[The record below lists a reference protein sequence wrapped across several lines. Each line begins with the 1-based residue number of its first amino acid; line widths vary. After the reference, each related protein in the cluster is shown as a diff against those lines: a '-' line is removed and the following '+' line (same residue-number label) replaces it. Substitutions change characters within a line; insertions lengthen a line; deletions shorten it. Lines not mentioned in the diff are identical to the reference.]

1 MVTDQ
6 SFRIEIKGDLLSHPK
21 HVRWSADQLRD
32 LIKRKDLVF
41 INGRRAPHRRADFNY
56 PWSTIC
62 RRSMLPVVNCAG
74 CQLGLHRP
82 PDRLRPV
89 R

>member
-1 MVTDQ
+1 MSKPET
-6 SFRIEIKGDLLSHPK
+6 FEPIRLF
-21 HVRWSADQLRD
+21 A
-32 LIKRKDLVF
+32 F
-41 INGRRAPHRRADFNY
+41 Y

-82 PDRLRPV
+82 PQP
-89 R
+89 